1 MSERADT
8 RGDASP
14 GGELFTPTLQPASRT
29 GWRYRLYRLMFHHET
44 RDERNFDLALIVVIL
59 ASVLVVLLAITPVL
73 IGRLA
78 TAIALGR
85 FTPSTVTSVGL
96 GLKSFG
102 AVALTSAVSAALTAI
117 NGLLRRVT
125 VPFKP

>member
-59 ASVLVVLLAITPVL
+59 ASVLVVLLIVFNRV
-73 IGRLA
+73 G
-78 TAIALGR
+78 TAI
-85 FTPSTVTSVGL
+85 
-96 GLKSFG
+96 
-102 AVALTSAVSAALTAI
+102 
-117 NGLLRRVT
+117 
-125 VPFKP
+125 